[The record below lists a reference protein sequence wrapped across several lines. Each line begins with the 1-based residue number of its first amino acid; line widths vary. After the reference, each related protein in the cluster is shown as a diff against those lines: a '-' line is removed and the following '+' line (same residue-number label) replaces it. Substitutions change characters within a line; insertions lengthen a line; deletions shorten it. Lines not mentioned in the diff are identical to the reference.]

1 MEGNSAEASSMTA
14 EFQQKALA
22 DLRKMASIYA
32 RLGITEKESELRALA
47 EDMESRFAQTK
58 VESEATDLTIAQ

>member
-1 MEGNSAEASSMTA
+1 MTA

-32 RLGITEKESELRALA
+32 RLGATEKETELRALA
-47 EDMESRFAQTK
+47 EDMEMRFEKKNARLDDI
-58 VESEATDLTIAQ
+58 DLTVSN

>member
-1 MEGNSAEASSMTA
+1 MTA

-32 RLGITEKESELRALA
+32 RLGATEKETELRALA
-47 EDMESRFAQTK
+47 EDMEMRFEKKNARLD
-58 VESEATDLTIAQ
+58 EIDLTVSN

>member
-1 MEGNSAEASSMTA
+1 MTA

-32 RLGITEKESELRALA
+32 RLGATDKETELRALA

-58 VESEATDLTIAQ
+58 LESESADLTITQ

>member
-1 MEGNSAEASSMTA
+1 MTA

-32 RLGITEKESELRALA
+32 RLGATDKEHELNAMAEDLELRFEQRNAHL
-47 EDMESRFAQTK
+47 EQTELN
-58 VESEATDLTIAQ
+58 VAN